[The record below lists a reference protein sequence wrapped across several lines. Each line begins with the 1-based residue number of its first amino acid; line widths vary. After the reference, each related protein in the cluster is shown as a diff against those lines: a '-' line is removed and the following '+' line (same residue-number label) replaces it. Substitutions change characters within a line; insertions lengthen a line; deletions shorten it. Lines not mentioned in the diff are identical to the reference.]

1 LSTDNQRL
9 QRLLD
14 NPDWSEE
21 DREWLTSYLEG
32 TDAAELKTVM
42 TALYEHDLAA
52 GEPLEP
58 EISSIMRRRIAE
70 GTGVD
75 MGQMG
80 LDVTRLGL
88 DAGLSGQDAA
98 RMDREVIPMGRDR
111 GRTRM
116 LRRFRWVA
124 AAAILLLLTGGVW
137 FLADRRGN
145 APAFAGKVPVSRHDA
160 APGGNKALLTMADG
174 HVIVLDSAANGQ
186 LALQGNVKVLKLD
199 SGLLAYEAAANHKLQ
214 AASRLEYNTI
224 TTPRGGQYQVV
235 LPDGTR
241 VWLNAASS
249 LQFPTSFTGKDR
261 TVTLKGEAYFEVAG
275 KTAHP
280 FYVKMPH
287 DAVIEVLGT
296 HFNVNAYEDEPAARA
311 TLLEGGIRIRK
322 KDHVSVLKPGQ
333 EAVMDNAGDAIQ
345 VSNDA
350 DLDEAVAWKNGMF
363 VFNSLPLESIMR
375 QMERWYDVEVSY
387 RGNVKGISFNGQI
400 SRYSQASQMLDMLAT
415 TGEVHFTMENKKII
429 VSP

>member
-1 LSTDNQRL
+1 M
-9 QRLLD
+9 LD

-42 TALYEHDLAA
+42 AALYEHDLAA

-58 EISSIMRRRIAE
+58 EISSVMRRRIAE

-75 MGQMG
+75 MVRAGRIR
-80 LDVTRLGL
+80 RL
-88 DAGLSGQDAA
+88 
-98 RMDREVIPMGRDR
+98 
-111 GRTRM
+111 
-116 LRRFRWVA
+116 RWTA
-124 AAAILLLLTGGVW
+124 AAALLLLTGGIW
-137 FLADRRGN
+137 FFAERKGN
-145 APAFAGKVPVSRHDA
+145 APAFAGKAPVSRHDA

-186 LALQGNVKVLKLD
+186 LALQGNMKVLKLD
-199 SGLLAYEAAANHKLQ
+199 SGLLAYEAAASHKLQ

-261 TVTLKGEAYFEVAG
+261 TVTLKGEAYFEVARQV
-275 KTAHP
+275 AQP
-280 FYVKMPH
+280 FYVRMPH

-311 TLLEGGIRIRK
+311 TLLEGGIRVRK

-333 EAVMDNAGDAIQ
+333 EAVMDNVGDAIR
-345 VSNDA
+345 VSDDA
-350 DLDEAVAWKNGMF
+350 DMDEAVAWKNGMF

>member
-1 LSTDNQRL
+1 MA
-9 QRLLD
+9 
-14 NPDWSEE
+14 
-21 DREWLTSYLEG
+21 G
-32 TDAAELKTVM
+32 
-42 TALYEHDLAA
+42 LYERDLAA
-52 GEPLEP
+52 DEPLEP

-80 LDVTRLGL
+80 LDAGQLGQ
-88 DAGLSGQDAA
+88 AAA
-98 RMDREVIPMGRDR
+98 RMDRDVIPMGRDR
-111 GRTRM
+111 GRTRV

-124 AAAILLLLTGGVW
+124 AAAILLLLTSGVW
-137 FLADRRGN
+137 FLTDRHGD
-145 APAFAGKVPVSRHDA
+145 APVFAGKAAAPAHDA
-160 APGGNKALLTMADG
+160 PPGGNKALLTMADG
-174 HVIVLDSAANGQ
+174 RVIVLDSAANGQ
-186 LALQGNVKVLKLD
+186 LALQGNTKVLKLD
-199 SGLLAYEAAANHKLQ
+199 SGVLAYEVATSHKLQ

-261 TVTLKGEAYFEVAG
+261 TVTLKGEGYFEVAG
-275 KTAHP
+275 KADQP
-280 FYVKMPH
+280 FYIKMPN
-287 DAVIEVLGT
+287 DAAIEVLGT
-296 HFNVNAYEDEPAARA
+296 RFNINTYEDEPAARA

-322 KDHVSVLKPGQ
+322 KDHASVLKPGQ
-333 EAVMDNAGDAIQ
+333 EAIMDNGGDAIR
-345 VSNDA
+345 VNNDA

-363 VFNSLPLESIMR
+363 VFNSLPLGSIMR

-400 SRYSQASQMLDMLAT
+400 SRYSQASRMLDMLAT

>member
-1 LSTDNQRL
+1 M
-9 QRLLD
+9 
-14 NPDWSEE
+14 
-21 DREWLTSYLEG
+21 
-32 TDAAELKTVM
+32 M
-42 TALYEHDLAA
+42 TALYERDLAA
-52 GEPLEP
+52 GGALEP
-58 EISSIMRRRIAE
+58 EISSLMRGRIAE

-75 MGQMG
+75 MAP
-80 LDVTRLGL
+80 V
-88 DAGLSGQDAA
+88 
-98 RMDREVIPMGRDR
+98 
-111 GRTRM
+111 
-116 LRRFRWVA
+116 RRISWFRWA
-124 AAAILLLLTGGVW
+124 AAAAVLLLLTGGVW
-137 FLADRRGN
+137 FFAGRKGN
-145 APAFAGKVPVSRHDA
+145 APAFAGKVPASLHDA
-160 APGGNKALLTMADG
+160 PPGGNKALLTMADG
-174 HVIVLDSAANGQ
+174 STIMLDSAANGQ

-199 SGLLAYEAAANHKLQ
+199 SGVVRYEIATSYEPRALSKVA
-214 AASRLEYNTI
+214 YNTI

-249 LQFPTSFTGKDR
+249 LQFPTSFEGSDR
-261 TVTLKGEAYFEVAG
+261 TVILKGEAYFEVARQI
-275 KTAHP
+275 ARP

-287 DAVIEVLGT
+287 DAAIEVLGT

-322 KDHVSVLKPGQ
+322 KDRVSLLKPGQ
-333 EAVMDNAGDAIQ
+333 EAVMDNVGDAIR

-363 VFNSLPLESIMR
+363 IFNSLPLESIMR

-400 SRYSQASQMLDMLAT
+400 SRYSQASRMLDMLAT